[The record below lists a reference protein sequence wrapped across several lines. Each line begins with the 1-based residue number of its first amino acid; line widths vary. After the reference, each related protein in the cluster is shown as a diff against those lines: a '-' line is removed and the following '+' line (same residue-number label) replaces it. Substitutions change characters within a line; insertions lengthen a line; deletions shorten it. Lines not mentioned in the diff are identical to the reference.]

1 VIEMASSSTPRDVG
15 PLDALDTRL
24 IGLMRSV
31 PNLPVIEMA
40 RRLEVAR
47 GTVQARL
54 ARLHDRG
61 VIVGYGP
68 ELSRS
73 ASGYAVLAFTTL
85 EIAQGNDAAI
95 IEGLAATP
103 EVLEVH
109 AVTGPG
115 DLHCR
120 IVARSNEHLHE
131 VIGRILTLP
140 GIDRTETHLVL
151 GTPID
156 RGLADVVGTPPEPDA
171 G

>member
-1 VIEMASSSTPRDVG
+1 MASPSAPLDRHE
-15 PLDALDTRL
+15 PLDALDARL
-24 IGLMRSV
+24 IGLMRTV

-40 RRLEVAR
+40 RRLGVAR
-47 GTVQARL
+47 GTVQSRL

-61 VIVGYGP
+61 VILGYGP
-68 ELSRS
+68 ELSHS
-73 ASGYAVLAFTTL
+73 ASGYPVMAFTTL
-85 EIAQGNDAAI
+85 EISQGDDSTI

-120 IVARSNEHLHE
+120 IAARSNEHLHE
-131 VIGRILTLP
+131 VIGRILSLP

-151 GTPID
+151 GTHID
-156 RGLADVVGTPPEPDA
+156 RGLADVVGTRPDPE
-171 G
+171 